1 MAPSYIAQPEVKKN
15 DTAEQLAAEQLAA
28 EQLAAE
34 QLAAEQLAAEQLAA
48 EQLAAE
54 QLAAEQLAAEQL
66 AAEQLA
72 AEQLAAEKL
81 AAEQLAAEQL
91 AAEQLAAEQLAAE
104 QLAAEQL
111 AAEQLA
117 AEQLAAEQLAAEQL
131 AAEQLAAEQLAA
143 EQLAA
148 EQLAAEQL
156 AAEQLAAEQLAAEQ
170 LAAEQLAAEQL
181 AAEKRQKASVIRHVE
196 ATPGRVVI
204 ESDGLIETFKYFTLT
219 DPPRL
224 IVDIYNLEPSFDE
237 RTFYAINGFNKIRL
251 GTHADKVRLV
261 FDASESQLPVYKVEK
276 RSEGIVVSWD
286 EPESTLIAEAQAVV
300 IDNSESEQSNAEKI
314 AASKLA
320 AEQAEAEKIAA
331 AKLAV
336 EHAEEEKIAA
346 AKLAA
351 EQAEAEKIAAAK
363 LAAEQAEA
371 EKIAATKLAAE
382 QAEAEKIAAAKLAAE
397 QAEAEKIAA
406 AKLATEKAE
415 AETVATQ
422 NQQAAEEQG
431 KQEIRLS
438 PHFPSFDTT
447 LQPSDLVMLEKL
459 AKQLKSQKLSR
470 VDVVGHSDNLPILE
484 RSRHIF
490 ADNLALSEA
499 RARSVVEYLQN
510 QLGVPS
516 EVINL
521 RGLGDSKPMADNST
535 EAGRALNRRVEVS
548 LVTGPVNSAN
558 QQEFA
563 KDTDVLQPKEVTEL
577 SPSECDIVA
586 TN

>member
-1 MAPSYIAQPEVKKN
+1 MQSLNEN
-15 DTAEQLAAEQLAA
+15 EGNR
-28 EQLAAE
+28 
-34 QLAAEQLAAEQLAA
+34 
-48 EQLAAE
+48 
-54 QLAAEQLAAEQL
+54 
-66 AAEQLA
+66 
-72 AEQLAAEKL
+72 
-81 AAEQLAAEQL
+81 
-91 AAEQLAAEQLAAE
+91 
-104 QLAAEQL
+104 
-111 AAEQLA
+111 
-117 AEQLAAEQLAAEQL
+117 
-131 AAEQLAAEQLAA
+131 
-143 EQLAA
+143 
-148 EQLAAEQL
+148 
-156 AAEQLAAEQLAAEQ
+156 
-170 LAAEQLAAEQL
+170 L

-286 EPESTLIAEAQAVV
+286 EPESTLIAEAKAVV
-300 IDNSESEQSNAEKI
+300 IDNSKSEQANTERV
-314 AASKLA
+314 
-320 AEQAEAEKIAA
+320 
-331 AKLAV
+331 AV
-336 EHAEEEKIAA
+336 

-351 EQAEAEKIAAAK
+351 EQAEAEKIAAA
-363 LAAEQAEA
+363 E
-371 EKIAATKLAAE
+371 
-382 QAEAEKIAAAKLAAE
+382 
-397 QAEAEKIAA
+397 
-406 AKLATEKAE
+406 LATEKAE

-431 KQEIRLS
+431 KQEILLS

-459 AKQLKSQKLSR
+459 AEQLKSQKLSR

-548 LVTGPVNSAN
+548 LVTGSVNSAN
-558 QQEFA
+558 QQELA
-563 KDTDVLQPKEVTEL
+563 KDTDVLQHKEVTEL